1 MAAQT
6 RGLVLMIDFAP
17 MRRTWTLGF
26 VLVTLIPGCG
36 GGGGSNQQSARDV
49 AQAYVNARNQGDAAK
64 VCELYSEQLIQ
75 SLKTSNCVAFVQ
87 EQTSGTATDLSLVGV
102 SQHGDQATATIQA
115 RLGGSI
121 ANAIAPIELE
131 LTREN
136 GQWKISGLG
145 GPENTPSP

>member
-1 MAAQT
+1 
-6 RGLVLMIDFAP
+6 

-26 VLVTLIPGCG
+26 VLVTLISGCG

-75 SLKTSNCVAFVQ
+75 SLKTSNCVALVQ

-102 SQHGDQATATIQA
+102 SQHGDHATATIQA

-131 LTREN
+131 LTRET

-145 GPENTPSP
+145 GPGNTPSP

>member
-1 MAAQT
+1 
-6 RGLVLMIDFAP
+6 MIDFAP
-17 MRRTWTLGF
+17 MRRTWSLGF

-49 AQAYVNARNQGDAAK
+49 AQAYVYARNQGDAAK

-102 SQHGDQATATIQA
+102 SQHGDHATAANPGAA
-115 RLGGSI
+115 RWQH
-121 ANAIAPIELE
+121 
-131 LTREN
+131 RERDRPDRARAHPRERAVEDLAV
-136 GQWKISGLG
+136 GRPGKHAFAMRSRL
-145 GPENTPSP
+145 

>member
-6 RGLVLMIDFAP
+6 RGLVLMIDFAR
-17 MRRTWTLGF
+17 MGRNWTLGF
-26 VLVTLIPGCG
+26 VLITLIAGCG

-49 AQAYVNARNQGDAAK
+49 AQAYVDARNQGNAAK
-64 VCELYSEQLIQ
+64 VCELYGEQLIQ

-115 RLGGSI
+115 RVGGSI

-131 LTREN
+131 LSREN

-145 GPENTPSP
+145 GPGNTASP

>member
-26 VLVTLIPGCG
+26 ILVTLIAGCG
-36 GGGGSNQQSARDV
+36 GGGGGSSQQSARDI
-49 AQAYVNARNQGDAAK
+49 AQAYVDARNQGDAAK

-87 EQTSGTATDLSLVGV
+87 EQTSGTASDLSLVGV
-102 SQHGDQATATIQA
+102 SQQGDQATATIQA
-115 RLGGSI
+115 RVGGSV
-121 ANAIAPIELE
+121 ANAIAPIRLE

-136 GQWKISGLG
+136 GEWRISGLG
-145 GPENTPSP
+145 GPGG

>member
-6 RGLVLMIDFAP
+6 RRLVLMIDFAP

-64 VCELYSEQLIQ
+64 VCERYSEQLIQ

-131 LTREN
+131 LSREN